1 MRANGSTISDVKKA
15 FPQQGFH
22 RWKTEVEMQQ
32 VDQAKQ
38 LWELQKGAHLKRMLA
53 DAIIGNEVLKEALD
67 DNSKPCTK
75 ARAGA

>member
-1 MRANGSTISDVKKA
+1 
-15 FPQQGFH
+15 
-22 RWKTEVEMQQ
+22 MQQ

-38 LWELQKGAHLKRMLA
+38 LRELQKGAHLKRMLA
-53 DAIIGNEVLKEALD
+53 DAIIGNEVLKGALD